1 MRRKYFL
8 IAETAYLKNNR
19 LTAVNIWNDFSA
31 VFLPAKFDFDLAFIC
46 DPGWS
51 KGEYDLIFKIKIKN
65 NIKTPGNVKINVPNP
80 DYVFNAVAQNL
91 TFYIDKGV
99 EKVTFYVECNNKH
112 IFSRDYP
119 VVTTFNVTE
128 EKSEQDKPDEAED

>member
-1 MRRKYFL
+1 MRRKYLL

-46 DPGWS
+46 GPGWP

-65 NIKTPGNVKINVPNP
+65 TIKTLGNVKVDVPNP
-80 DYVFNAVAQNL
+80 DFVFNAVAQNL
-91 TFYIDKGV
+91 AFYIDQNV
-99 EKVTFYVECNNKH
+99 EKVTFFVECNNKH

-119 VVTTFNVTE
+119 VVTSFKVTE
-128 EKSEQDKPDEAED
+128 GPTEQDKPQQVEY